1 MIFRFTLASLAIV
14 LHVAISHKVY
24 VTIRFTLAST
34 TIACL
39 VMLLTFGAIVLL
51 PFPCLVI
58 IRFGILGTIR
68 ISIFHQSGH
77 EGPHVGAM
85 TLHPS
90 QFQLQGPKPAVAF

>member
-1 MIFRFTLASLAIV
+1 MIFWPTLASLAIV
-14 LHVAISHKVY
+14 LCVGISHKVH

-34 TIACL
+34 TVACS
-39 VMLLTFGAIVLL
+39 VMLLTLGVVVPPSL
-51 PFPCLVI
+51 PYLVI

-90 QFQLQGPKPAVAF
+90 QLQLQGSKPAVAF